1 MRAVSHSATSTVA
14 MGNKASNDEPNV
26 DAPHEREAPGLTGL
40 CCNGRDYEKEAA
52 GASGR
57 TGRIANML
65 EEYDASKE
73 ATIAHR
79 FPNARPPSRSPTSS
93 SRKGPPMNSTSFREA
108 FPDAFQRYE
117 STRQL
122 GRPKTKT
129 PGGARTSS
137 SSGRSPSGN
146 RQSAAAA
153 AASPSKQRTSGDKQN
168 VQGRVRTAEEVAAFG
183 EGGEQGDGSSLTS
196 QLSGLRVKSKK
207 AVRRRSVS
215 NLRIETEEEDTH

>member
-1 MRAVSHSATSTVA
+1 
-14 MGNKASNDEPNV
+14 
-26 DAPHEREAPGLTGL
+26 
-40 CCNGRDYEKEAA
+40 
-52 GASGR
+52 
-57 TGRIANML
+57 
-65 EEYDASKE
+65 
-73 ATIAHR
+73 
-79 FPNARPPSRSPTSS
+79 
-93 SRKGPPMNSTSFREA
+93 MNSTSFREA